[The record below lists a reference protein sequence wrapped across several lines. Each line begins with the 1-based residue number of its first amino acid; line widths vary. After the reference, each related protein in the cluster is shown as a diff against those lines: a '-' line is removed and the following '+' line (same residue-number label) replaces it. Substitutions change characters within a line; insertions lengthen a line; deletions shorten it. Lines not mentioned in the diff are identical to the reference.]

1 MHCDMLKIQDN
12 GAIVEKL
19 SPVSNLGI
27 MHSLLYNLSK
37 WLQQIRVIR
46 DHLKFEM
53 LDINNCF

>member
-1 MHCDMLKIQDN
+1 MLKIQDN

-19 SPVSNLGI
+19 NPVSNLGI